1 MLKTKQLKVFVV
13 DAEGKPLLPTT
24 PARARLLLKR
34 GKAKV
39 YRMIPFTI
47 QLNRVV
53 NNPAGEFTAAV
64 DDGAKWIGIA
74 VKGKEEIVFTANIK
88 LRQDVSKKVK
98 ERAMYRRNR
107 RGRLRYRP
115 ARFLNRKRGKGWLPP
130 SIRYRK
136 EVVLRVLSDLRKIL
150 NVTRVVIE
158 QVKFDIS
165 SMIAGRKLT
174 GTDYQ
179 QKRYE
184 GKNFR
189 EKVLKRDN
197 YTCQICG
204 SRENL
209 EAHHIIPKSK
219 GGTNLVKNGI
229 TLCEDCHKAVHEGK
243 IRITANIL
251 SLKAPSVVQQGKL
264 WLYRKL
270 KEQFEKVE
278 ITFGYL
284 TKKKREKLGLPKD
297 HYADA
302 CAMLNCNRI
311 ASPVYLIIPRRRRPE
326 INNPTKKHDEYRG
339 FRHFDLVV
347 AYHRTKG
354 KVIGCV
360 RSLKRNGLAIRTK
373 FSDNFV
379 VGYRKSRL
387 LWRPKGLVYVV

>member
-1 MLKTKQLKVFVV
+1 MLKTKQVKVFVV
-13 DAEGKPLLPTT
+13 DADGKPLLPTT
-24 PARARLLLKR
+24 PARARLLLKK

-53 NNPAGEFTAAV
+53 SNPVGEFTVAV

-74 VKGKEEIVFTANIK
+74 VKGKEEVVFVANVR
-88 LRQDVSKKVK
+88 LRQDVSRKVK
-98 ERAMYRRNR
+98 ERAMYRKNR
-107 RGRLRYRP
+107 RKRLRYRP
-115 ARFLNRKRGKGWLPP
+115 ARFLNRRRGKDWLPP

-136 EVVLRVLSDLRKIL
+136 EVVLRVLNDLRKIL
-150 NVTRVVIE
+150 NITKVVIE

-165 SMIAGRKLT
+165 SIVAGRKLT
-174 GTDYQ
+174 GTEYQ

-209 EAHHIIPKSK
+209 EAHHIIPRSK
-219 GGTNLVKNGI
+219 GGTNLVENGI
-229 TLCEDCHKAVHEGK
+229 TLCKDCHKAVHEGRIK
-243 IRITANIL
+243 ITANIF
-251 SLKAPSVVQQGKL
+251 SLKAPIVVQQGKL

-270 KEQFEKVE
+270 KEQFKEVE

-284 TKKKREKLGLPKD
+284 TKKRREKLGLPKD

-302 CAMLNCNRI
+302 CAMLNCNKI
-311 ASPVYLIIPRRRRPE
+311 VSPVYLIIPRRRRPE

-339 FRHFDLVV
+339 FRHFDLVG
-347 AYHRTKG
+347 AYHKTKG

-360 RSLKRNGLAIRTK
+360 RSLKKSGLAIRTK

-379 VGYRKSRL
+379 VGYTKSKL
-387 LWRPKGLVYVV
+387 LWRPRGLIYVV

>member
-1 MLKTKQLKVFVV
+1 MLKTKQVKVFVV
-13 DAEGKPLLPTT
+13 DADGKPLLPTT
-24 PARARLLLKR
+24 PARARLLLKK

-53 NNPAGEFTAAV
+53 SNPDGEFTVAV

-74 VKGKEEIVFTANIK
+74 VKGKEEVVFVANVR
-88 LRQDVSKKVK
+88 LRQDVSRKVK
-98 ERAMYRRNR
+98 ERAMYRKNR
-107 RGRLRYRP
+107 RKRLRYRP
-115 ARFLNRKRGKGWLPP
+115 ARFLNRRRGKDWLPP

-136 EVVLRVLSDLRKIL
+136 EVVLRVLNDLRKIL
-150 NVTRVVIE
+150 NITKVVIE

-165 SMIAGRKLT
+165 SIVAGRKLT
-174 GTDYQ
+174 GTEYQ

-209 EAHHIIPKSK
+209 EAHHIIPRSK
-219 GGTNLVKNGI
+219 GGTNLVENGI
-229 TLCEDCHKAVHEGK
+229 TLCKDCHKAVHEGRIK
-243 IRITANIL
+243 ITANIF
-251 SLKAPSVVQQGKL
+251 SLKAPIVVQQGKL

-270 KEQFEKVE
+270 KEQFKEVE

-284 TKKKREKLGLPKD
+284 TKKRREKLGLPKD

-302 CAMLNCNRI
+302 CAMLNCNKI
-311 ASPVYLIIPRRRRPE
+311 VSPVYLIIPRRRRPE

-347 AYHRTKG
+347 AYHKTKG

-360 RSLKRNGLAIRTK
+360 RSLKKSGLAIRTK

-379 VGYRKSRL
+379 VGYTKSKL
-387 LWRPKGLVYVV
+387 LWRPRGLIYVV

>member
-1 MLKTKQLKVFVV
+1 MLKSKQMKVFVV

-24 PARARLLLKR
+24 PARARILLKKGR
-34 GKAKV
+34 AKV
-39 YRMIPFTI
+39 YRMIPFAI

-53 NNPAGEFTAAV
+53 DNPAGEFTAAV

-74 VKGKEEIVFTANIK
+74 VKGKKEIVFAANVK
-88 LRQDVSKKVK
+88 LRQDVSRKVK

-107 RGRLRYRP
+107 RSRLRYRP
-115 ARFLNRKRGKGWLPP
+115 ARFLNRRRTKDWLPP

-136 EVVLRVLSDLRKIL
+136 EVVLRVLNDLKKLL
-150 NVTRVVIE
+150 NITKVIIE

-165 SMIAGRKLT
+165 SIVAGRKLT
-174 GTDYQ
+174 GT
-179 QKRYE
+179 RYE
-184 GKNFR
+184 GKSFR

-204 SRENL
+204 SKENL
-209 EAHHIIPKSK
+209 EAHHIIPRSR
-219 GGTNLVKNGI
+219 GGANLVENGI
-229 TLCEDCHKAVHEGK
+229 TLCRDCHKAVHEGK
-243 IRITANIL
+243 IRITANVL
-251 SLKAPSVVQQGKL
+251 SLEAPSVVQQGKL

-270 KEQFEKVE
+270 KGQFGKVE

-284 TKKKREKLGLPKD
+284 TKKRREKLGLSKD

-302 CAMLNCNRI
+302 CAMLNCKRVV
-311 ASPVYLIIPRRRRPE
+311 SPIYLIIPRRRRPE
-326 INNPTKKHDEYRG
+326 VNNPTKKHDEYRG

-354 KVIGCV
+354 KIIGCV
-360 RSLKRNGLAIRTK
+360 RSLKKSGLAIRTK

-379 VGYRKSRL
+379 VGYTKSKL
-387 LWRPKGLVYVV
+387 ISLK